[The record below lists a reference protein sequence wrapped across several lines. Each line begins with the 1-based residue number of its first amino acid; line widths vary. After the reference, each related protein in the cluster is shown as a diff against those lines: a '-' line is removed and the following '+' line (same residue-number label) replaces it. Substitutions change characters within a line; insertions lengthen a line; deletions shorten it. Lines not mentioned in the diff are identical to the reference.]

1 MKGGIPGIQR
11 GPCQLGLESEAGLAT
26 GIGEVAAM
34 FGPKEAK
41 ECLNVVQ
48 LPI

>member
-26 GIGEVAAM
+26 GIGEVAT

-41 ECLNVVQ
+41 KCLNVMQ
-48 LPI
+48 LQI